1 MNGCFMWFDKNM
13 YSHYFSFAGYGV
25 MAAANFG
32 TLLGGVIG
40 FTMREVLEPEQLLSW
55 GWRVPFLSGILVS
68 FSGVYLRFFCP
79 EDDPHL
85 FHAGPDAWTA
95 ESTQGCLFQEKSKI
109 TNCII
114 TCTDSVECRILP
126 LFCMDGYLH
135 GRTD

>member
-1 MNGCFMWFDKNM
+1 MGVHLNILYMNGCFMWFDKNM

-95 ESTQGCLFQEKSKI
+95 ESTQGCLFPRKI
-109 TNCII
+109 E
-114 TCTDSVECRILP
+114 D
-126 LFCMDGYLH
+126 H
-135 GRTD
+135 